1 MRIPFTFF
9 SLFVIFALWTIYEI
23 HKSKSQQQRKNDEF
37 WEKERAA
44 NDVRRKPV
52 NNLPYIIITNEII
65 PDITTDDNQILTL
78 INQLSAM
85 KELKIL
91 NLSGKTN
98 TDLKMEYGPANLPF
112 LTECDN
118 NFINFCRVTN
128 ALGKTLADNNY
139 ISEAIQI
146 YEFAIWSGSDVSSS
160 YSELANLYL
169 QTNRR
174 EDIKKLITQAETL
187 DSLLKE
193 SIISKLNDCYE
204 ASHN

>member
-9 SLFVIFALWTIYEI
+9 SLFVIFALWTLYEI
-23 HKSKSQQQRKNDEF
+23 HKSKAEEQKKNDEF

-44 NDVRRKPV
+44 NDVRRMPV
-52 NNLPYIIITNEII
+52 DNLPYINITDDII
-65 PDITTDDNQILTL
+65 PVVNTDNENILSL
-78 INQLSAM
+78 INQLTAM

-98 TDLKMEYGPANLPF
+98 TDLKLEYGPANLPF

-128 ALGKTLADNNY
+128 SLGKELVANGYTNA
-139 ISEAIQI
+139 AIGI
-146 YEFAIWSGSDVSSS
+146 YEFAIFNGSDVSSS
-160 YSELANLYL
+160 YYELANLYL
-169 QTNRR
+169 QTGRK
-174 EDIKKLITQAETL
+174 EDIKKLINKAEEL
-187 DSLLKE
+187 DSLLKQ
-193 SIISKLNDCYE
+193 SIINKLNDCYE

>member
-9 SLFVIFALWTIYEI
+9 SLFVIFALWTLFEI
-23 HKSKSQQQRKNDEF
+23 HKSKAKQQRKNDEF
-37 WEKERAA
+37 WERERAA
-44 NDVRRKPV
+44 NNVRRKPV
-52 NNLPYIIITNEII
+52 ENLPYINITDDII
-65 PDITTDDNQILTL
+65 PDINTDDNQILSL
-78 INQLSAM
+78 INQLKAM

-128 ALGKTLADNNY
+128 SLGKVLAENSY
-139 ISEAIQI
+139 INEAIKI
-146 YEFAIWSGSDVSSS
+146 YELAIFSGSDVSSS
-160 YSELANLYL
+160 YNELANLYL
-169 QTNRR
+169 QTGRR
-174 EDIKKLITQAETL
+174 EDISKLITQAETL
-187 DSLLKE
+187 DSLLKQ
-193 SIISKLNDCYE
+193 SIINKLNDCYE

>member
-9 SLFVIFALWTIYEI
+9 SLFVIFALWTLYEI
-23 HKSKSQQQRKNDEF
+23 HKSKAEEQRKNDEF

-44 NDVRRKPV
+44 NDVRRMPV
-52 NNLPYIIITNEII
+52 DNLPYINITDDII
-65 PDITTDDNQILTL
+65 PVVNTDNENILSL
-78 INQLSAM
+78 INQLTAM

-98 TDLKMEYGPANLPF
+98 TDLKLEYGPANLPF

-128 ALGKTLADNNY
+128 SLGKELADNGYANA
-139 ISEAIQI
+139 AIGI
-146 YEFAIWSGSDVSSS
+146 YEYAVFNGSDVSSS
-160 YSELANLYL
+160 YYELAKLYL
-169 QTNRR
+169 QTERK
-174 EDIKKLITQAETL
+174 EDIKKLITKAEEL
-187 DSLLKE
+187 NSLLKQ
-193 SIISKLNDCYE
+193 SIINKLNDCYE